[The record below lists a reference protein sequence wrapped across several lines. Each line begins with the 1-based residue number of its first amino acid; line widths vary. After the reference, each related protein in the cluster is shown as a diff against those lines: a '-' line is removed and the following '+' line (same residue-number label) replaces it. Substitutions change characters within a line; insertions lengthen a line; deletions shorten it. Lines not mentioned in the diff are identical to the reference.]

1 MSCGKASLVANAART
16 QAWSANGW
24 RLILAEVLAT
34 GASERRRGRAN
45 TQTYERGGSEAG
57 ESGSRASIVNGRA
70 RRRSGPLYWSLAAP
84 CVYRVNTR
92 VCLYD
97 RMRAGETPGPGPG
110 GRTTSAQTII
120 HHHQPRER
128 IGCSIGSAG
137 YARTQRSPRSALTR
151 PPPPPGVSARS
162 LRLRAPGCCVP
173 HPHTCFL
180 SAVPCNPPSL
190 TLCSLAVRI
199 TTSY

>member
-1 MSCGKASLVANAART
+1 MKYAGIYLHHICSITMSCGKASLVANAART

-92 VCLYD
+92 VCLY

-120 HHHQPRER
+120 HQPRER

-137 YARTQRSPRSALTR
+137 YARTLSCLVRR
-151 PPPPPGVSARS
+151 P
-162 LRLRAPGCCVP
+162 
-173 HPHTCFL
+173 FL
-180 SAVPCNPPSL
+180 SSTNARWGRKCGTLWGRSVP
-190 TLCSLAVRI
+190 RG
-199 TTSY
+199 